1 MTKRNEYYKEVNSEG
16 AMEEFLSDLVD
27 LLAKGEATVL
37 TVRIPTEQ
45 WIDMIFDIIETDT
58 QYQIEP
64 GQEAF
69 LDLVFACDAMEEG
82 DDDII
87 TNTLDPFDGSD
98 PMRDLEELMRDLRN
112 ALEEGDDDDDED

>member
-45 WIDMIFDIIETDT
+45 WIDMIFDIIETDA

-69 LDLVFACDAMEEG
+69 LDLVFACDSIEE

-87 TNTLDPFDGSD
+87 EHILDPMDGSD